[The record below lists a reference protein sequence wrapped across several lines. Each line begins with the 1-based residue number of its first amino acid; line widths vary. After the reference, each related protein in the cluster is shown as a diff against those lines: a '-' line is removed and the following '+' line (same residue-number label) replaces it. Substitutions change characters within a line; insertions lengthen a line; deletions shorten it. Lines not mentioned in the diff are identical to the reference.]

1 MEIEYRDA
9 PLVPGQLEGPGKPLT
24 MPVKGGG
31 MNDAKSSKRTNNEIV
46 KSQITM
52 LQTFTE
58 QQDPEADYQLTVTD
72 DNGL

>member
-1 MEIEYRDA
+1 
-9 PLVPGQLEGPGKPLT
+9 

-46 KSQITM
+46 KSLIAM

-58 QQDPEADYQLTVTD
+58 QQDPEAGYQLTVTD

>member
-9 PLVPGQLEGPGKPLT
+9 PLVPGQLEGLGKPLT
-24 MPVKGGG
+24 MHVKGGG

-46 KSQITM
+46 KSLITM